1 MKYYAARIGN
11 MWLGKYGWTEDLHRA
26 DVRSNLGQL
35 KAAVTRNPYGTTK
48 DAFALAMTAAGG
60 EIVTFELTEVP
71 EEAIPLIIT
80 TDGEK
85 DKWGNFSFDVTY
97 EGKKDK
103 KKGF

>member
-1 MKYYAARIGN
+1 MRYYAARIGN
-11 MWLGKYGWTEDLHRA
+11 MWLAKYGWTEDFKRA
-26 DVRSNLGQL
+26 YIRSNLGQL
-35 KAAVTRNPYGTTK
+35 KAAVTRNHRGSTE

-71 EEAIPLIIT
+71 EAAIPLIVT

-97 EGKKDK
+97 EGKKGK
-103 KKGF
+103 KKG